1 MQAACVDACVQEM
14 GNGMSPVAVQQE
26 LAALETYSALM
37 EENPWI
43 ELTDRTKKLRQA
55 CFKESYK
62 RRRAAAVSVME
73 MDHIYSFG
81 QQHCHH
87 HQLPPPTSSADDRHG
102 QQSCRFFGY

>member
-1 MQAACVDACVQEM
+1 
-14 GNGMSPVAVQQE
+14 
-26 LAALETYSALM
+26 M

-81 QQHCHH
+81 QQHHH
-87 HQLPPPTSSADDRHG
+87 HQLQPPTSSTDRHG
-102 QQSCRFFGY
+102 QSSRFFAY

>member
-26 LAALETYSALM
+26 LEALETYCALM

-81 QQHCHH
+81 QQYHH
-87 HQLPPPTSSADDRHG
+87 HQLPPPTSSADRHG
-102 QQSCRFFGY
+102 QSSRFFGY